1 MYCQERVNNMEKKIM
16 TNEEMNTFIER
27 VGRSEIWEEKRRIAN
42 GNLNYNYPTYLKAV
56 RVTLITLGYD
66 QDWVETVFAPALD
79 AKYL

>member
-1 MYCQERVNNMEKKIM
+1 MEKKIM
-16 TNEEMNTFIER
+16 NENEMNDFIEK
-27 VGRSEIWEEKRRIAN
+27 VGRSEVWEEKRRIAN

-79 AKYL
+79 AKYLY